1 MSDPRDWIGRAET
14 LTDSLDTRRA
24 RAMQATL
31 DRPPS
36 LSEGD
41 PLPPLWHWLYF
52 WEPTPVSGLG
62 PDGHAARGGFLPP
75 IELPHRMWA
84 GGRLTFQRP
93 LALGGAARKT
103 STIADVQEK
112 QGRSGPLAFVTVRH
126 EIADGDGLCLT
137 EEQDIVYRG
146 GAGGTGRSG
155 EPAPTDAAWSRRVV
169 PDPVLLF
176 RYSALTFNGHR
187 IHYDQPYA
195 TETEGYPGL
204 IAHGP
209 LLATLLLDLMLN
221 EGGQALPARFDFR
234 ALRPV
239 FDTAAFTLNGRPGDS
254 GADLWV
260 ADAEGQLAMRATA
273 TA

>member
-1 MSDPRDWIGRAET
+1 MRDPRDWIGRSET
-14 LTDSLDTRRA
+14 LSDRLDATRA

-31 DRPPS
+31 DRAPA
-36 LSEGD
+36 LAEGD

-52 WEPTPVSGLG
+52 WEPTPASGLG
-62 PDGHAARGGFLPP
+62 SDGHAARGGFLPP
-75 IELPHRMWA
+75 IALPHRMWA
-84 GGRLTFQRP
+84 GGRLTFHRP
-93 LALGGAARKT
+93 LVLGASVRKT
-103 STIADVQEK
+103 ATIAEIKEK

-126 EIADGDGLCLT
+126 EIADADGLCLT

-146 GAGGTGRSG
+146 AAGAPGRPG
-155 EPAPTDAAWSRRVV
+155 EPAPAEAAWSRRVA

-195 TETEGYPGL
+195 TGAEGYPGL
-204 IAHGP
+204 IVHGP
-209 LLATLLLDLMLN
+209 LLATLLLDLLLR
-221 EGGQALPARFDFR
+221 EGGQAPPARFDFR

-239 FDTAAFTLNGRPGDS
+239 FDTAAFTVNGRPSDT

-260 ADAEGQLAMRATA
+260 ADAEGCLAMRATA